1 MKKELMSR
9 SDGFQQ
15 ELERFAARW
24 HQLKPANIDAD
35 ADKKICIEAIN
46 NIKDRRAEFNDIV
59 QRCEKLKLV
68 KVSQLKESE
77 ILYQD
82 GIFNAL
88 FLKFCD

>member
-68 KVSQLKESE
+68 KISQLKKTRGLVPSW
-77 ILYQD
+77 Y
-82 GIFNAL
+82 F
-88 FLKFCD
+88 